1 MLIEHVSGEQTLCQ
15 AFYMHHKILTTRW
28 WGKSYYHQPYLF
40 FKWGNSSERLNNV
53 SLLHSKWGSATLT
66 SRSPSTLCLS
76 HPCAFVHVS
85 AAWKSCWCRS
95 LPSILRLKRVYYH
108 MWNRLPVQVRCMRQG
123 VQSCALGW
131 PRGMGW
137 GGKREG
143 GLGWGTRVHPWLIH
157 ANVWQKP
164 LLYCKVISL
173 QFK

>member
-66 SRSPSTLCLS
+66 SRFPSTLCLS

-123 VQSCALGW
+123 AQGWCTGMTLRDRMGRGVGQSV
-131 PRGMGW
+131 RMG
-137 GGKREG
+137 
-143 GLGWGTRVHPWLIH
+143 THVHPWLISV
-157 ANVWQKP
+157 NLWQKP
-164 LLYCKVISL
+164 PQYFKVI
-173 QFK
+173 KIN